1 MSNKTIILKP
11 EEWTIQTSAEFPN
24 EVMYLADALK
34 VKVATTPSLNKVIKL
49 VKGKPIFKNTKS
61 AESDEA
67 YELKIDGISTEI
79 QITATTGNGIFNG
92 IQTLLS
98 MADNIQG
105 SGPIVLNS
113 VTIKDRPR
121 FKYRGVMLDVARNFH
136 PKETVLKLLDLM
148 AMYKLNKFHFHL
160 SDDEGWRL
168 EIPDIPELAQ
178 VRRI

>member
-1 MSNKTIILKP
+1 M
-11 EEWTIQTSAEFPN
+11 
-24 EVMYLADALK
+24 
-34 VKVATTPSLNKVIKL
+34 IKL
-49 VKGKPIFKNTKS
+49 VKGKPIFKNTKP

-67 YELKIDGISTEI
+67 YELKIDTKSTQI
-79 QITATTGNGIFNG
+79 QITATTGHGVFNG
-92 IQTLLS
+92 VQTLLS
-98 MADNIQG
+98 LADKTTG

-168 EIPDIPELAQ
+168 EVPDIPELTQ
-178 VRRI
+178 VQCILFQKRSYASERCYRINIFI

>member
-1 MSNKTIILKP
+1 M
-11 EEWTIQTSAEFPN
+11 
-24 EVMYLADALK
+24 
-34 VKVATTPSLNKVIKL
+34 IKL
-49 VKGKPIFKNTKS
+49 VKGKPIFKNTKP

-67 YELKIDGISTEI
+67 YELKIDTKSTQI
-79 QITATTGNGIFNG
+79 QITATTGHGVFNG
-92 IQTLLS
+92 VQTLLS
-98 MADNIQG
+98 LADKTTG

-168 EIPDIPELAQ
+168 EIPDIPELTQ
-178 VRRI
+178 VQCILFQKRWYVSERCYRINIFI